1 MTEVRISS
9 LCERPCAGIEET
21 GKAPSDAGGRERSRR
36 RKVHSLIDKVY
47 DPANLAEAWKRVREN
62 NGSAGI
68 DGLTVAGFEQRQDKL
83 LERLH
88 EQLREKTYR
97 PSPVKR
103 VAIPKLGG
111 GTRNL
116 GIPSVRDR
124 VVQQALVQKMNPIFE
139 PLFADCSF
147 GYRPGRSPHMAMRK
161 VWREINE
168 GNLWILDA
176 DLRSYF
182 DEIDQERL
190 VGLIAEEISDGRVLQ
205 LIRSFL
211 EAGVIVD
218 GAWEPTK
225 TGVPQGGVASPLWSN
240 IYLTPF
246 DHAMTKAGYRLTR
259 WADDFVIVCRT
270 RQEAEAALATARAF
284 LHERLGVSLHPEKTR
299 IVHITNGFEFLG
311 YKIRKGKGLKLPA
324 HKRTARTNP
333 LNLYAVP
340 RQKSVDRFKD
350 QIRSLTRRNA
360 PVRLRDVIEAINPV
374 IRGWGNYYRK
384 AHVRKLFHRM
394 DGWIERRLR
403 SFVAKKWRN
412 TVWRQY
418 PLPRLVEEVGLVRL
432 IYLVPGINPSSTP
445 QWRPH
450 RKAACGKTAR
460 AV

>member
-1 MTEVRISS
+1 MTEGRISS
-9 LCERPCAGIEET
+9 LCERPCAGIEDTPEASIGT
-21 GKAPSDAGGRERSRR
+21 GGRGEQRH

-47 DPANLAEAWKRVREN
+47 DRTNLTEAWEHVREN
-62 NGSAGI
+62 KGSAGI
-68 DGLTVAGFEQRQDKL
+68 DGLTIAAFT
-83 LERLH
+83 EREDELIAKLH
-88 EQLREKTYR
+88 EQLRDRTYR
-97 PSPVKR
+97 PRAVKR
-103 VAIPKLGG
+103 VAIPKAGG

-116 GIPSVRDR
+116 GIPSVADR
-124 VVQQALVQKMNPIFE
+124 VVQQALVQKMTPIFE

-182 DEIDQERL
+182 DKIDQERL
-190 VGLIAEEISDGRVLQ
+190 VGLIAEEISDGRVLR

-350 QIRSLTRRNA
+350 QIRLPDPPKRSGPAPRCDRGDQPGHTRLGELLPEGARTKTV
-360 PVRLRDVIEAINPV
+360 PS
-374 IRGWGNYYRK
+374 
-384 AHVRKLFHRM
+384 
-394 DGWIERRLR
+394 DGWLD
-403 SFVAKKWRN
+403 
-412 TVWRQY
+412 
-418 PLPRLVEEVGLVRL
+418 
-432 IYLVPGINPSSTP
+432 
-445 QWRPH
+445 
-450 RKAACGKTAR
+450 
-460 AV
+460 

>member
-1 MTEVRISS
+1 LAREFARADTIAPPSP
-9 LCERPCAGIEET
+9 LAAEREDE
-21 GKAPSDAGGRERSRR
+21 
-36 RKVHSLIDKVY
+36 L
-47 DPANLAEAWKRVREN
+47 LAK
-62 NGSAGI
+62 
-68 DGLTVAGFEQRQDKL
+68 
-83 LERLH
+83 LH
-88 EQLREKTYR
+88 EQLRDRSYR
-97 PSPVKR
+97 PRAVKR
-103 VAIPKLGG
+103 VAIPKAGG

-116 GIPSVRDR
+116 GIPSVADR
-124 VVQQALVQKMNPIFE
+124 VVQQALVQKMTPMFE

-182 DEIDQERL
+182 DKIDQERL
-190 VGLIAEEISDGRVLQ
+190 VGLIAEEISDGRVLR

-311 YKIRKGKGLKLPA
+311 YKIRKGKGA
-324 HKRTARTNP
+324 QAART
-333 LNLYAVP
+333 
-340 RQKSVDRFKD
+340 Q
-350 QIRSLTRRNA
+350 
-360 PVRLRDVIEAINPV
+360 
-374 IRGWGNYYRK
+374 
-384 AHVRKLFHRM
+384 AH
-394 DGWIERRLR
+394 
-403 SFVAKKWRN
+403 
-412 TVWRQY
+412 
-418 PLPRLVEEVGLVRL
+418 
-432 IYLVPGINPSSTP
+432 SSNQP
-445 QWRPH
+445 I
-450 RKAACGKTAR
+450 
-460 AV
+460 

>member
-1 MTEVRISS
+1 MIRNRTLQARQKLVDRLPVSGELVR
-9 LCERPCAGIEET
+9 
-21 GKAPSDAGGRERSRR
+21 
-36 RKVHSLIDKVY
+36 
-47 DPANLAEAWKRVREN
+47 
-62 NGSAGI
+62 GS
-68 DGLTVAGFEQRQDKL
+68 L
-83 LERLH
+83 LERIVRH
-88 EQLREKTYR
+88 R
-97 PSPVKR
+97 SGC
-103 VAIPKLGG
+103 PKCARG
-111 GTRNL
+111 
-116 GIPSVRDR
+116 
-124 VVQQALVQKMNPIFE
+124 
-139 PLFADCSF
+139 
-147 GYRPGRSPHMAMRK
+147 
-161 VWREINE
+161 E
-168 GNLWILDA
+168 GHL
-176 DLRSYF
+176 
-182 DEIDQERL
+182 
-190 VGLIAEEISDGRVLQ
+190 
-205 LIRSFL
+205 
-211 EAGVIVD
+211 
-218 GAWEPTK
+218 
-225 TGVPQGGVASPLWSN
+225 
-240 IYLTPF
+240 

-270 RQEAEAALATARAF
+270 RQEAEAALETARAF

-418 PLPRLVEEVGLVRL
+418 PLPRLVEEFGLVRL
-432 IYLVPGINPSSTP
+432 IYLVPGINPSSTL
-445 QWRPH
+445 QWHPH

>member
-1 MTEVRISS
+1 
-9 LCERPCAGIEET
+9 
-21 GKAPSDAGGRERSRR
+21 
-36 RKVHSLIDKVY
+36 
-47 DPANLAEAWKRVREN
+47 
-62 NGSAGI
+62 
-68 DGLTVAGFEQRQDKL
+68 
-83 LERLH
+83 
-88 EQLREKTYR
+88 
-97 PSPVKR
+97 
-103 VAIPKLGG
+103 
-111 GTRNL
+111 
-116 GIPSVRDR
+116 
-124 VVQQALVQKMNPIFE
+124 
-139 PLFADCSF
+139 
-147 GYRPGRSPHMAMRK
+147 MAMRK

-182 DEIDQERL
+182 DKIDQERL
-190 VGLIAEEISDGRVLQ
+190 IGLIAEEISDGRVLR

-211 EAGVIVD
+211 EAGVIVG

-340 RQKSVDRFKD
+340 RQKS
-350 QIRSLTRRNA
+350 
-360 PVRLRDVIEAINPV
+360 
-374 IRGWGNYYRK
+374 G
-384 AHVRKLFHRM
+384 AHSQLQ
-394 DGWIERRLR
+394 LR
-403 SFVAKKWRN
+403 SIAPSI
-412 TVWRQY
+412 TMSDCHHLL
-418 PLPRLVEEVGLVRL
+418 PLG
-432 IYLVPGINPSSTP
+432 G
-445 QWRPH
+445 
-450 RKAACGKTAR
+450 AR
-460 AV
+460 M